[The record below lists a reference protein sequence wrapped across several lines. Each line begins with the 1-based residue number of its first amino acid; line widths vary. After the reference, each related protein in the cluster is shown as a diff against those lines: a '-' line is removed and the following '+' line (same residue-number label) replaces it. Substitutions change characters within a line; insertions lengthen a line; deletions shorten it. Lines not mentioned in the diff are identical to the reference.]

1 MPIVNAFTC
10 TGAYAVLIMSGLKR
24 VENRSCMPVPARGRC
39 AMSVSKK
46 FCRKEYESLLV
57 WLAEHGDPSVFA
69 QLLKWDEVKSW
80 PGCLVGTMD
89 YDAMDRVPGNTAL
102 ARECRIWNEGYP
114 NWWLLLE
121 HSQVACSHPL
131 SRQCRDVAAAGRASV
146 TRSWGAVGIAM
157 SSDGKM
163 WTRMS
168 HENAVGNANRK
179 IANDHDVTLFRLRQA
194 SIEQPKRFL
203 NRFFG

>member
-39 AMSVSKK
+39 AMGVSKR
-46 FCRKEYESLLV
+46 FCRKEYESLV
-57 WLAEHGDPSVFA
+57 AWLAEHCGPSVFA
-69 QLLKWDEVKSW
+69 HLLKWDEVKSW

-114 NWWLLLE
+114 NWWLLSDIRRL
-121 HSQVACSHPL
+121 PTPIP
-131 SRQCRDVAAAGRASV
+131 CRGNVGMWRLPEGVAASRG
-146 TRSWGAVGIAM
+146 G
-157 SSDGKM
+157 
-163 WTRMS
+163 
-168 HENAVGNANRK
+168 
-179 IANDHDVTLFRLRQA
+179 
-194 SIEQPKRFL
+194 
-203 NRFFG
+203 